1 MPDCVG
7 INLGGTVTDAGITG
21 GVELDGNQYAI
32 MDWSNL
38 WGTIAI
44 RGQHLRIGGRAGRV
58 LVGSRLPDWRLLTL
72 NLRSKLRNASGGFD
86 PNGEED
92 GDTCSQVIANLIG
105 LTGFFGD
112 NFPLVVEWVL
122 PDGNSLYV
130 EGWTLQSGP
139 VIANG
144 RYRELSQPLEASYPY
159 WRQAVLET
167 DVIAGADTI
176 TNPGTAGV
184 YDAELVFAGDG
195 NFINSTTGQA
205 LTVSGSGGPVTVRS
219 WEHTVAEGGIDADG
233 VLAADG
239 SEWMRFEP
247 GVNTV
252 TSTVSVAVNWRPGYK

>member
-58 LVGSRLPDWRLLTL
+58 LTGSRLPDWRLLTL
-72 NLRSKLRNASGGFD
+72 NLRSKLRNATGGFD
-86 PNGEED
+86 PVGEEE
-92 GDTCSQVIANLIG
+92 GNTCSQVIANLIG

-112 NFPLVVEWVL
+112 DFPLVVEWVL
-122 PDGNSLYV
+122 PDGSSLYV

-144 RYRELSQPLEASYPY
+144 RYRELAQPLEASYPY
-159 WRQAVLET
+159 WREAVLRT

-184 YDAELVFAGDG
+184 FDAELVFAGAG
-195 NFINSTTGQA
+195 TFTNSTTGQVVTA
-205 LTVSGSGGPVTVRS
+205 TAAADVDVLTGSTTVGGV
-219 WEHTVAEGGIDADG
+219 DADG
-233 VLAADG
+233 LVTANTAQI
-239 SEWMRFEP
+239 MRFVP